1 MPSESNLALIA
12 KLKGM
17 IHDCLKDYVADEP
30 VAILDFP
37 DIRNCGD
44 SAIWLGEMAYLRD
57 RHGQR
62 PAYVSR
68 MRDFSPRALKR
79 AVPEGPVF
87 IHGGGNFGDVWVGHQ
102 KFRESVLQQLPD
114 RR

>member
-17 IHDCLKDYVADEP
+17 IHGCLKDYVTDDEP

-44 SAIWLGEMAYLRD
+44 SAIWLGEMAYLKD
-57 RHGQR
+57 RLRQAAGLCFANAR
-62 PAYVSR
+62 FLARGS
-68 MRDFSPRALKR
+68 
-79 AVPEGPVF
+79 
-87 IHGGGNFGDVWVGHQ
+87 
-102 KFRESVLQQLPD
+102 
-114 RR
+114 